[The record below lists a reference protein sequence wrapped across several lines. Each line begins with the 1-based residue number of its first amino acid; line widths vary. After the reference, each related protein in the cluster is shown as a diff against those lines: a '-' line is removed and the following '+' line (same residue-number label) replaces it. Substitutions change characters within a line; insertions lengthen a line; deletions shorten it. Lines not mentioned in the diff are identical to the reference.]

1 MIKKYS
7 DFIKENLEF
16 ILESNVVFSDNFRK
30 AMVKIDHPM
39 AKAIL
44 GVENNDLTVQA
55 NYLDIE
61 FSKNDTI
68 SFTPDRKAQEI
79 LGDTKE
85 VVRFTGSG
93 GGWLKHKESN
103 NGLFEK
109 LGYTFEEGS
118 EPYKPNSRDL
128 GEVVAKVTSEKSG
141 KIYAYLIRDFGVLL
155 VVLNLI
161 GIKILRNQNI
171 KNMMKM

>member
-30 AMVKIDHPM
+30 AMTKIDHPM

-44 GVENNDLTVQA
+44 GVENNDITVQA

-68 SFTPDRKAQEI
+68 TFTPDRKAQKI

-109 LGYTFEEGS
+109 LGYTFGVKVCIEGTGIFDGDWTVQDRMNARWVKRIDFLVN
-118 EPYKPNSRDL
+118 EDVK
-128 GEVVAKVTSEKSG
+128 GG
-141 KIYAYLIRDFGVLL
+141 KW
-155 VVLNLI
+155 NN
-161 GIKILRNQNI
+161 IKIEINEHQ
-171 KNMMKM
+171 

>member
-7 DFIKENLEF
+7 DFLNENLEF
-16 ILESNVVFSDNFRK
+16 ILESNVVYSDNFRK
-30 AMVKIDHPM
+30 AMTKIDHPM

-44 GVENNDLTVQA
+44 GVENNDITVQA

-68 SFTPDRKAQEI
+68 TFTPDRKAQEI

-93 GGWLKHKESN
+93 GGWLKHKDSN
-103 NGLFEK
+103 AKLFTQ

-118 EPYKPNSRDL
+118 NPYQPNSRDL
-128 GEVVAKVTSEKSG
+128 GEIVAKVTSESSG
-141 KIYAYLIRDFGVLL
+141 KVYAWVKFKDQSGNEVGEGVYNNEKLIY
-155 VVLNLI
+155 
-161 GIKILRNQNI
+161 
-171 KNMMKM
+171 